1 MVKYTVSRHTSCIR
15 KTRRPHNASV
25 LSQRRNLLEL
35 WLCWAS
41 RVRRG
46 KDKDGIQGLEWSFF
60 TTDINRSSCAREKDK
75 QFMYSI
81 FPHTISKKKKKKNLR
96 AVNYC
101 TRSACVLCRIRLLFR
116 ASQRNICLTNV
127 WAGPSEAL
135 LILIQLHWHW
145 RSISKVGKK
154 WWKYIH
160 YKVVMK
166 SPAGSSER

>member
-1 MVKYTVSRHTSCIR
+1 MVKYTVSRHTSCIC
-15 KTRRPHNASV
+15 KTRLPHNASV
-25 LSQRRNLLEL
+25 LSQRRRLCEL

-41 RVRRG
+41 WVTRG

-60 TTDINRSSCAREKDK
+60 TTDINKSSCAREKDK

-81 FPHTISKKKKKKNLR
+81 FPHTISKKKKENLR

-101 TRSACVLCRIRLLFR
+101 TRSACVLCRIRLPFR

-135 LILIQLHWHW
+135 LILIQTHRHW
-145 RSISKVGKK
+145 RSILKVGKK